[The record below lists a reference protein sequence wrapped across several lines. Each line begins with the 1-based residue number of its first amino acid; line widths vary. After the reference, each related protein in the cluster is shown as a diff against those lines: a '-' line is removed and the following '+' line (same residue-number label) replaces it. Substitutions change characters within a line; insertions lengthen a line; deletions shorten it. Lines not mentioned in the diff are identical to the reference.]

1 MKKLTLLR
9 HAKSSW
15 DDTVTRDFDRPLNAK
30 GERAA
35 KAIGTFLKRND
46 QTFDLILA
54 SPAVRVIETLEHV
67 EEASGGPYEPQ
78 WDRRI
83 YLASS
88 ATLLDVLRGA
98 DGNPDHILM
107 VGHNPG
113 LEDLVFDIVPDDG
126 SSEARDAVEEKY
138 PTAALAELSLNID
151 KWTDISESCGS
162 LDRFTRPRDLD
173 PSLGPDYT

>member
-1 MKKLTLLR
+1 MKRLTLLR

-15 DDTVTRDFDRPLNAK
+15 DDPVDRDFDRPLNQK
-30 GERAA
+30 GKRAA
-35 KAIGTFLKRND
+35 AVMGGFIKRNGL
-46 QTFDLILA
+46 TFDQILA
-54 SPAVRVIETLEHV
+54 SPAVRVIETLENV
-67 EEASGGPYEPQ
+67 EEASGVAMEPS

-98 DGNPDHILM
+98 SADADHILM

-113 LEDLVFDIVPDDG
+113 LEDLIFDLVPDDG
-126 SSEARDAVEEKY
+126 TSPARGDVETKY
-138 PTAALAELSLNID
+138 PTGALAEMTLAID
-151 KWTDISESCGS
+151 RWADIAEKCGT

-173 PSLGPDYT
+173 PELGPDND

>member
-15 DDTVTRDFDRPLNAK
+15 NDPVDRDFDRPLNKK
-30 GERAA
+30 GKRAA
-35 KAIGTFLKRND
+35 AVMGRFIRSKGLSFD
-46 QTFDLILA
+46 QILA
-54 SPAVRVIETLEHV
+54 SPAVRVIETLENV
-67 EEASGGPYEPQ
+67 EEARGKAMEPT
-78 WDRRI
+78 WDRKI

-98 DGNPDHILM
+98 NADADHILM

-113 LEDLVFDIVPDDG
+113 LEDLVFDLVPDDG
-126 SSEARDAVEEKY
+126 TSPARDEVETKY
-138 PTAALAELSLNID
+138 PTAALAEMTLAID
-151 KWTDISESCGS
+151 SWADIGEKCGS

-173 PSLGPDYT
+173 PELGPDYD

>member
-15 DDTVTRDFDRPLNAK
+15 DDPVDRDFDRPLNKK
-30 GERAA
+30 GKRAA
-35 KAIGTFLKRND
+35 AVMGRFVKGNGLSFD
-46 QTFDLILA
+46 QILA
-54 SPAVRVIETLEHV
+54 SPAVRVIETLEHFV
-67 EEASGGPYEPQ
+67 EPGGLTMEPS
-78 WDRRI
+78 WDRKI

-98 DGNPDHILM
+98 REDADHILM

-113 LEDLVFDIVPDDG
+113 LEDLVFDLVPDDG
-126 SSEARDAVEEKY
+126 SSPVRDEVETKY
-138 PTAALAELSLNID
+138 PTATLAEMTLAID
-151 KWTDISESCGS
+151 RWADIGEHCGT

-173 PSLGPDYT
+173 PELGPDYD

>member
-15 DDTVTRDFDRPLNAK
+15 DDAVTRDFDRPLNDK
-30 GERAA
+30 GKRAA
-35 KAIGTFLKRND
+35 VAVGTFIKRND
-46 QTFDLILA
+46 IVFDQVLA

-67 EEASGGPYEPQ
+67 EQASGLSMEPR
-78 WDRRI
+78 WDRKI

-88 ATLLDVLRGA
+88 VTLLDVIRGA
-98 DGNPDHILM
+98 SEDADHVLM

-113 LEDLVFDIVPDDG
+113 MEDLIFDLVPDDG
-126 SSEARDAVEEKY
+126 SSTARDEVEVKY
-138 PTAALAELSLNID
+138 PTAALAEISLAIEN
-151 KWTDISESCGS
+151 WADIADNCGT

-173 PSLGPDYT
+173 QELGPDYV

>member
-15 DDTVTRDFDRPLNAK
+15 DDTVTRDFDRPLNDK
-30 GERAA
+30 GKRAA
-35 KAIGTFLKRND
+35 TAIGTFVKREKFK
-46 QTFDLILA
+46 FDLVLA
-54 SPAVRVIETLEHV
+54 SPATRVIETLEQF
-67 EEASGGPYEPQ
+67 EEASGLALEPE

-88 ATLLDVLRGA
+88 VTLLDVIRGA
-98 DGNPDHILM
+98 DPAVDHILM

-126 SSEARDAVEEKY
+126 SSQARDEVETKY
-138 PTAALAELSLNID
+138 PTAALAEVNLDID
-151 KWTDISESCGS
+151 DWESIADNCGS
-162 LDRFTRPRDLD
+162 LARFTRPRDLD
-173 PSLGPDYT
+173 PSLGPDYN

>member
-1 MKKLTLLR
+1 MKRVYFIR

-15 DDTVTRDFDRPLNAK
+15 DDQVKRDFDRPLNDK
-30 GERAA
+30 GKRAA
-35 KAIGTFLKRND
+35 AAIGHFLEKHNLAFD
-46 QTFDLILA
+46 QVLA

-67 EEASGGPYEPQ
+67 EEASGASYEPK

-88 ATLLDVLRGA
+88 ATLMDVLRGA
-98 DGNPDHILM
+98 DASAENVLM

-113 LEDLVFDIVPDDG
+113 LEDLIFDLVPDDG
-126 SSEARDAVEEKY
+126 SSNTREAVEEKF
-138 PTAALAELSLNID
+138 PTGALAEMSLKID
-151 KWTDISESCGS
+151 AWDDISENCGT

-173 PSLGPDYT
+173 PELGPDYQ